1 MCIKQKKRE
10 RVFTAK
16 MSKAEYETLQEI
28 ARLEGSTMSDVVRR
42 ATLQKKRE
50 YQKEKLWEK

>member
-1 MCIKQKKRE
+1 MEKESTRRE

-16 MSKAEYETLQEI
+16 MTAKEYETLQEV

>member
-1 MCIKQKKRE
+1 MEKESTKRE

-16 MSKAEYETLQEI
+16 MTDNEYSNLQEV
-28 ARLEGSTMSDVVRR
+28 ARLEGSTMSDFIRR

-50 YQKEKLWEK
+50 YQKQDLWGK

>member
-1 MCIKQKKRE
+1 MDKESKKRE

-16 MSKAEYETLQEI
+16 MTDNEYSNLQEV
-28 ARLEGSTMSDVVRR
+28 ARLEGSSMSDFIRR

-50 YQKEKLWEK
+50 YQRENLWEK

>member
-10 RVFTAK
+10 RILTVK
-16 MSKAEYETLQEI
+16 MSRGEYENLQEV

>member
-1 MCIKQKKRE
+1 MDKESKKRE

-16 MSKAEYETLQEI
+16 MTDNEYSNLQEV
-28 ARLEGSTMSDVVRR
+28 ARLEGSTMSDFIRR

-50 YQKEKLWEK
+50 YQRENLWEK

>member
-1 MCIKQKKRE
+1 MEKESTKRE
-10 RVFTAK
+10 KVFTAK
-16 MSKAEYETLQEI
+16 MTASEYDNLKEV
-28 ARLEGSTMSDVVRR
+28 ARLEGGTMSDFVRR

>member
-1 MCIKQKKRE
+1 MDKKNAKRE

-16 MSKAEYETLQEI
+16 MTDNEYSNLQEV
-28 ARLEGSTMSDVVRR
+28 ARLEGSTMSDFVRR

-50 YQKEKLWEK
+50 YQKQDLWEK